1 MRIISGG
8 AVSTKRFRAR
18 HTIVVAVQYDG
29 SAESVQRLRE
39 LLPDVDINARIGV
52 GDMLQLDG
60 DELLKRG
67 VWIARTRDGRF
78 RVFEPEVFEDI
89 YEIEQE

>member
-1 MRIISGG
+1 MS
-8 AVSTKRFRAR
+8 KERFRAR
-18 HTIVVAVQYDG
+18 HSIVVAVQYDG

-39 LLPDVDINARIGV
+39 LLPGLDINAPIGI

-60 DELLKRG
+60 GELLKRG
-67 VWIARTRDGRF
+67 VWIAKARDGKF

-89 YEIEQE
+89 YERE